1 MYDRM
6 HFSENTDTEF
16 LILPSCHSLL
26 NLVVWNTWN
35 FKDCNILSGVALFFG
50 VANIRIILSQKIS
63 MYSIIYFNVFR
74 KAIYFDWRSKIFMA
88 LKFL

>member
-26 NLVVWNTWN
+26 NLAVCNTWN
-35 FKDCNILSGVALFFG
+35 FNILYGVALFFG

-63 MYSIIYFNVFR
+63 MYNIIYFNVFR
-74 KAIYFDWRSKIFMA
+74 KAIYFD
-88 LKFL
+88 